1 MGAMGEKFLAL
12 TDATFDEQVQA
23 SPLPV
28 LVDFWCSTCG
38 PCKMLAPT
46 LAEVAAEEKD
56 RMILAK
62 LNVADNPETI
72 ARFEVMSTPTLIV
85 FRDGKPV
92 KRLIGARPKTTL
104 EKELAEALA

>member
-1 MGAMGEKFLAL
+1 MGAMGEKSLAL
-12 TDATFDEQVQA
+12 SDATFDEQVQA

-28 LVDFWCSTCG
+28 LVDFWCSICG

-46 LAEVAAEEKD
+46 LAELAAEEKG

-62 LNVADNPETI
+62 VNVADNPETV

-85 FRDGKPV
+85 FRHGKPV
-92 KRLIGARPKTTL
+92 KRMIGARPKSTL
-104 EKELAEALA
+104 HKELEEALA